1 MNKNKFEFPI
11 DQVELT
17 SSDKGKVFN
26 VSGTYFE
33 YMLYVQPTSD
43 SSGSYSFTAELEE
56 TWVPKVENTT
66 Q

>member
-1 MNKNKFEFPI
+1 M
-11 DQVELT
+11 VH
-17 SSDKGKVFN
+17 GVFN